1 MPGFYAV
8 MAGKKRFALWCHVRQ
23 VYAFTK
29 SQAMSLYRQRQ
40 NTACWELL
48 PIPSSVPLRCPD
60 LRTKVL
66 PVKVC
71 INLIICINIKLHII
85 RIMHINVKIAYNT
98 DYVYKC
104 HYYA

>member
-1 MPGFYAV
+1 MLLWQA
-8 MAGKKRFALWCHVRQ
+8 KKRFALWCHVRQ

-40 NTACWELL
+40 NAACWELL
-48 PIPSSVPLRCPD
+48 PIPSNVPLRCPD
-60 LRTKVL
+60 LRTNVL

-71 INLIICINIKLHII
+71 INLI
-85 RIMHINVKIAYNT
+85 MYINVKISHNA